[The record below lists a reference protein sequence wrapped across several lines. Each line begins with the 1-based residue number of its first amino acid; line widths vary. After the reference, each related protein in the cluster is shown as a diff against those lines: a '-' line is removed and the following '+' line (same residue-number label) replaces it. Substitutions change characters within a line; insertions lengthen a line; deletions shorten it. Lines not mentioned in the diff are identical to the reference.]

1 MFLLD
6 VQLHLHQVEEDDLVT
21 AGHQA
26 LVVHLGPLL
35 DVLVVRP
42 VEPLV
47 LLQCEAVVLRVQLH
61 VALQNGLLADFAHTP
76 DKQHQHQQNVAD
88 LTQCY

>member
-6 VQLHLHQVEEDDLVT
+6 VQLHLHQVEEDDLPA

-47 LLQCEAVVLRVQLH
+47 LIQREAVVLRVQLH
-61 VALQNGLLADFAHTP
+61 VALQDWLLADFAHAP
-76 DKQHQHQQNVAD
+76 DKH
-88 LTQCY
+88 